1 MLLGDSGASLASRQG
16 LALRGRWR
24 TVIEVHDQI
33 TESRPQR
40 FRRYPA
46 YEDSGVEWL
55 GKVPAHWSLKRLKNA
70 VARLESGGTPESGNL
85 AYWTDEEDGIPW
97 VAISDMTRS
106 FRVRVTAKRI
116 TEEGRRSKRLRI
128 LPAGTLLYSM
138 YASLGRVAL
147 LETQGVMNQAI
158 LGVVPRESEVLRDYL
173 RWWFEFMQAHV
184 QMLSASNTQDNL
196 SAARVHNMP
205 VVLPIAV
212 EEQRAIAGFLDREMA
227 KIDAL
232 VDRKERLID
241 LLREKRTALIT
252 RAVTRGL
259 DPNVPMKDSGV
270 DWLGDIPA
278 HWEVKRLKHLTPGT
292 TVGIVVTPSKY
303 YVDEGVPC
311 LRSLNVSGGAIDMEN
326 IVFISESANELHR
339 KSKISCGDVVVV
351 RTGQAGTAAVI
362 PEALDGANCI
372 DLLIVRRSERVLS
385 QFVYYY
391 LNSCTAMSQA
401 TEQSVG
407 AIQAH
412 YNTSTLAR
420 LVVPEIP
427 LDEQI
432 RIVRYLDQAT
442 REIDALIAKVRQAID
457 LLKEFRTA
465 LISAA
470 VTGKIDIRE
479 EAA

>member
-1 MLLGDSGASLASRQG
+1 M
-16 LALRGRWR
+16 
-24 TVIEVHDQI
+24 IEVHDQI
-33 TESRPQR
+33 TEVRPQR
-40 FRRYPA
+40 FRRYPSYKA
-46 YEDSGVEWL
+46 SGVEWL
-55 GKVPAHWSLKRLKNA
+55 GEIPVHWE
-70 VARLESGGTPESGNL
+70 VARIAELTTLHNGYPFESAYFAQDEGTPLVRIRDLHGTEAEVG
-85 AYWTDEEDGIPW
+85 YVGPVVEDAWIDFGDVIIGMDGDFN
-97 VAISDMTRS
+97 VARW
-106 FRVRVTAKRI
+106 R
-116 TEEGRRSKRLRI
+116 GQ
-128 LPAGTLLYSM
+128 P
-138 YASLGRVAL
+138 AL
-147 LETQGVMNQAI
+147 LNQR
-158 LGVVPRESEVLRDYL
+158 LCCLRARSD
-173 RWWFEFMQAHV
+173 AD
-184 QMLSASNTQDNL
+184 SAFV
-196 SAARVHNMP
+196 AY
-205 VVLPIAV
+205 VLPLPLRMINDRTHSTTVKHLSSNSVRKIRIGAPV
-212 EEQRAIAGFLDREMA
+212 GTEQRAIAAFLDCETAR
-227 KIDAL
+227 IDGL
-232 VDRKERLID
+232 VERKERLIE
-241 LLREKRTALIT
+241 LLQEKRTALIT
-252 RAVTRGL
+252 HAVTRGL
-259 DPNVPMKDSGV
+259 DLNVPMKDSGV
-270 DWLGDIPA
+270 EWLGEIPA

-326 IVFISESANELHR
+326 LVFISESANELHR

-391 LNSCTAMSQA
+391 LNSHTAMSQA

-465 LISAA
+465 LVSAA
-470 VTGKIDIRE
+470 VTGKIDVRE